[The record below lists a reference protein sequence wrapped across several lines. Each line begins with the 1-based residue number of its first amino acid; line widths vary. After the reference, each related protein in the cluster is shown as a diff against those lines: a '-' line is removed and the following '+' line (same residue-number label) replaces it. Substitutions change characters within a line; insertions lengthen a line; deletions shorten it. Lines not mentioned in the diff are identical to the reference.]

1 MQQAF
6 ILLLVPFIALA
17 AIEITNPP
25 PGVAPIP
32 PSAPIVMSSED
43 IAKDSEKKEPCIK
56 KIQEQRRELLEELK
70 KIKEHLEPKKRI
82 SS

>member
-25 PGVAPIP
+25 PGEVPAP

-43 IAKDSEKKEPCIK
+43 IAKDSKKKEPCIK

-70 KIKEHLEPKKRI
+70 KIKEHLKPKRLI